1 MGKWDGYHDIDQ
13 DEDEDMEYYADVH
26 GYEDDEPEPVE
37 LTDAEVI
44 ARLKDEL
51 DAANARIAELET
63 RIEVLEA
70 ENKQVNA
77 DKISWRVGAHAQR
90 TLTKRAND
98 RIAELEAQVKAVP
111 AEEMYFYMRHSCGW
125 RIGTPEK
132 AEQYTRCE
140 RRIEGWLVEQP
151 ECDTWIKRMQP

>member
-13 DEDEDMEYYADVH
+13 DDDEDMEYYADVH

-63 RIEVLEA
+63 EIKVIPF
-70 ENKQVNA
+70 
-77 DKISWRVGAHAQR
+77 DFIRVACDVARNNGYAFDSVWA
-90 TLTKRAND
+90 
-98 RIAELEAQVKAVP
+98 
-111 AEEMYFYMRHSCGW
+111 
-125 RIGTPEK
+125 
-132 AEQYTRCE
+132 
-140 RRIEGWLVEQP
+140 WLKKYGKDEPQ
-151 ECDTWIKRMQP
+151 